1 MKISRFFIE
10 HRWRFLFP
18 SVGFIIGAAIS
29 VAIGVAIGWASY
41 WFFNEPV
48 IRQVHLQATPNWVHM
63 VTSRSK
69 FKEAIGLPSYDIEG
83 VSVDLIGSFRALC
96 LLRKATTRNVSEVK
110 VHDNERNKDI
120 MLNVDLP
127 AVFSIEEDS
136 KNVISRAYFRV
147 SAPQGGLYF
156 RRYEPEELAEK
167 PFGEEHPIS
176 EEHPA
181 LFFSLPPKY
190 VLYIKFVES
199 DVSESTLDAI
209 PREFDIRA
217 PLSVESGVLQQKLA
231 VKSANTILFSIYENV
246 EERKRVQQSPDF
258 FINATN
264 LVIRTKSTN
273 VSLGSLKRSGG
284 FTSYLPKPK
293 NMFSVWLKRN
303 LRSSFH
309 LAVTLEKASVKEE
322 PSWLGIKGGV
332 KHIFLSGPSCVL
344 SLGRD
349 RFDLSSTDR
358 IEILGDLIMSLD
370 YRPGSLPQIQI
381 DGKAISCTVNGE
393 ELLPT
398 RWGTM
403 NTNVKGGIV
412 GGAIGFLLSLIL
424 NIGFRNRSSHF
435 LSVDTTDTTRKSQVR
450 SIEH

>member
-1 MKISRFFIE
+1 MKIFRFFIK
-10 HRWRFLFP
+10 HRWRFL
-18 SVGFIIGAAIS
+18 SGLLGLVIGLPL
-29 VAIGVAIGWASY
+29 GWASN
-41 WFFNEPV
+41 WFINVPV

-83 VSVDLIGSFRALC
+83 VHVDLIGSFRALC
-96 LLRKATTRNVSEVK
+96 PLRKATTHNVSEVK

-120 MLNVDLP
+120 MLDVGLP
-127 AVFSIEEDS
+127 AVFAIEEDS

-147 SAPQGGLYF
+147 SAPQGSLYF
-156 RRYEPEELAEK
+156 RRYEPKELAEK

-176 EEHPA
+176 EEYPA
-181 LFFSLPPKY
+181 LFFNLPPKY
-190 VLYIKFVES
+190 VLYIKFVER
-199 DVSESTLDAI
+199 DVSESYPDAI
-209 PREFDIRA
+209 PREFDIQA
-217 PLSVESGVLQQKLA
+217 PLSVESGVLEQKLA
-231 VKSANTILFSIYENV
+231 VKSANTTLFSFYENV
-246 EERKRVQQSPDF
+246 KEEKRVQQSPDF

-264 LVIRTKSTN
+264 LVIRANSTN
-273 VSLGSLKRSGG
+273 VSLGSLKRSGY

-303 LRSSFH
+303 LRCPFD
-309 LAVTLEKASVKEE
+309 LAVTLEKASIKDKQ
-322 PSWLGIKGGV
+322 PSWLGIKGSV

-358 IEILGDLIMSLD
+358 IEIFGDLIISLD
-370 YRPGSLPQIQI
+370 HRPRSLPQIQI
-381 DGKAISCTVNGE
+381 DGNAISCKVNGE

-403 NTNVKGGIV
+403 NPNVKGGIV

-424 NIGFRNRSSHF
+424 NIAFRNRSSHF
-435 LSVDTTDTTRKSQVR
+435 FIR
-450 SIEH
+450 